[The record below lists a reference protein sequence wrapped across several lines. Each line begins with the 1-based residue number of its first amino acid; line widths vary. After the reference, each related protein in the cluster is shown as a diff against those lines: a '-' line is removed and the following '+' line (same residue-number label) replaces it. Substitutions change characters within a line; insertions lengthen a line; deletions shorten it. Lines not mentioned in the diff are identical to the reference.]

1 MLPEILK
8 VIIKRVREEHFKD
21 EPYRVEYQ
29 MIKQEDGIIKYK
41 EIVAY
46 ENKDENVLI
55 SVIVNR
61 KGEHTVE

>member
-1 MLPEILK
+1 
-8 VIIKRVREEHFKD
+8 
-21 EPYRVEYQ
+21 